1 MAASA
6 FTTDA
11 SCIVGMEAL
20 EASRTAAHGSAVGS
34 FTVRSGALGA
44 SSADVI
50 SDIDTKVD
58 VSQDLGML
66 RSLGSIHSDCVM
78 LPLPLGEQKKN
89 RATNAVS
96 RETPSC
102 HPDNQIDCQD
112 RHRTQA

>member
-20 EASRTAAHGSAVGS
+20 EASRTAAHGSAAGS
-34 FTVRSGALGA
+34 FLHSCLETVRSGALGA

-66 RSLGSIHSDCVM
+66 RSLGSI
-78 LPLPLGEQKKN
+78 
-89 RATNAVS
+89 ATA
-96 RETPSC
+96 
-102 HPDNQIDCQD
+102 
-112 RHRTQA
+112 